1 MTWQLFG
8 SSCRGKLK
16 SMADASFTLTP
27 ARVEDERSWMDL
39 PTERTTDDEFE
50 AGLRAFYG

>member
-1 MTWQLFG
+1 
-8 SSCRGKLK
+8 
-16 SMADASFTLTP
+16 MADASFTLTP